1 MKSYILK
8 ITAILTLFAILTGCE
23 KGDLLSNPN
32 VANENSTIPASLLLN
47 HMTWSFY
54 RGGGV
59 VDKAAGA
66 VEEEPFGQ
74 VMRWNQFTASTNSY
88 YRGQNAYAFSNTA
101 TTYDMI
107 KYATKMEEQAAKQ
120 FNSTTTI
127 YAALGKF
134 FRAYSFVWLTQRVG
148 DIPMTEAGNKD
159 ILQPKFDTQH
169 DVYKNSLQL
178 LEDANTLM
186 KTLVTSS
193 TTSSLLEG
201 DIYGLTYLQWQKV
214 INTYKLRVLIS
225 LSKRA
230 DDTPD
235 LNIKSQFAAIINDP
249 AGHPIM
255 TGNSDNLS
263 FKFNATVN
271 KYIYNPDETYNVFAN
286 VGKTYLDITTA
297 SNDPRTFITSTPA
310 PAQLTG
316 GKTVA
321 DFTAYVGADNA
332 MSQATLSAN
341 DAKGM
346 YSYVN
351 YKRYYASFA
360 GPEPCVLVGYPE
372 LCFSIAEGIN
382 RGWATGSAATWYNN
396 GINASLSSYGL
407 TEGQTY
413 TIGNVTG
420 ATLGTVTI
428 KIQDF
433 LNNANVVY
441 KGDNAD
447 GLKQILQQKY
457 VAFFEN
463 SGWEAFY
470 NWRRT
475 GFPVFANNGSGI
487 NPAGVIPVRWQY
499 PIDEQNN
506 NNANYTAAVASQY
519 GGTDDV
525 NKLMWLLK

>member
-8 ITAILTLFAILTGCE
+8 ITAIVTLFVVLSGCE

-32 VANENSTIPASLLLN
+32 VASENSTIPASLILN
-47 HMTWSFY
+47 HLTWSFY

-59 VDKAAGA
+59 VDKVVNS

-74 VMRWNQFTASTNSY
+74 VMRWNQFTASSNSY
-88 YRGQNAYAFSNTA
+88 YRGQNAYSFSNTA
-101 TTYDMI
+101 TAYDVL
-107 KYATKMEEQAAKQ
+107 KYVTKMEEQSAKQ
-120 FNSTTTI
+120 FSSTNTI

-134 FRAYSFVWLTQRVG
+134 FKAYSFTWLTQRVG
-148 DIPMTEAGNKD
+148 DIPVTEAGNPE

-169 DVYKNSLQL
+169 DVYKNILQL
-178 LEDANTLM
+178 LDDANTQM
-186 KTLVTSS
+186 NTLVNS
-193 TTSSLLEG
+193 TTTSVVVDG

-230 DDTPD
+230 DDNAD
-235 LNIKSQFAAIINDP
+235 LNIKSQFAAIVNDP
-249 AGHPIM
+249 TKYPIL
-255 TGNSDNLS
+255 TGNGDNLS

-271 KYIYNPDETYNVFAN
+271 KYIYNPDETYNLFAN
-286 VGKTYLDITTA
+286 VGKTYLNITTA
-297 SNDPRTFITSTPA
+297 SKDPRTFITSTPA
-310 PAQLTG
+310 PAQITA
-316 GKTVA
+316 GKTA
-321 DFTAYVGADNA
+321 DDFTAYVGADHA
-332 MSQATLSAN
+332 LTQASLVAN
-341 DAKGM
+341 DALGM

-351 YKRYYASFA
+351 YKRYYASFV
-360 GPEPCVLVGYPE
+360 GPDPCILVGYPE
-372 LCFSIAEGIN
+372 LCFTIAEGIN
-382 RGWATGSAATWYNN
+382 RGWVAGSAATWYNK

-407 TEGQTY
+407 TEGQSY
-413 TIGNVTG
+413 VVGNRQGVTI
-420 ATLGTVTI
+420 GTVTVNLH
-428 KIQDF
+428 DF
-433 LNNANVVY
+433 LTNANVVY

-447 GLKQILQQKY
+447 GLKQILEQKY

-475 GFPVFANNGSGI
+475 GFPAFADNGPGI
-487 NPAGVIPVRWQY
+487 NPAGKIPVRWQY

-506 NNANYTAAVASQY
+506 NAANYSASISSQY
-519 GGTDDV
+519 GGSDDV